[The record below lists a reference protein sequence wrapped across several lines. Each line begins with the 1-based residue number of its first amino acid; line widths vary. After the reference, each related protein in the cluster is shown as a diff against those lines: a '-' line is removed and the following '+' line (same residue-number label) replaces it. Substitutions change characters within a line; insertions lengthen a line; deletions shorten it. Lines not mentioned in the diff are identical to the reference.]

1 MEPEIEKKKFS
12 EKEKNYFGKLRIIKK
27 NLVHVQGLP
36 KIIAKIDILV
46 SNEYFGQYGT
56 IEKIVISFKKNPE
69 NHKKMYSAYITY
81 SNEREAAYAILCVD
95 SLLFNGKIIRAFFGT
110 TKYCSNFLNNGKCP
124 NSDKCFFL
132 HKIVNDNDIV
142 IDDSINFP
150 YNEHIYLSKIII
162 NYFDPET
169 KEMILKK
176 EKPKKNVFPF
186 LDFIFLDEEEKENY
200 FNSGNI
206 YYIRNKPKEIER
218 KDCEINNIQKSKE
231 DLKIINNNV
240 NNFQICNTPKNIIF
254 YMNTINNNFYI
265 NPISYSY
272 SDNSISFIK
281 NNIDSS
287 KNPFEAEDFSN
298 LINNSLSHILSA
310 KPFYSNIK
318 NYPLKRF
325 ELEFL
330 KKNLANKGQDFYQLF
345 DGCLDCL
352 NDIV

>member
-124 NSDKCFFL
+124 NSDKCSFL

-176 EKPKKNVFPF
+176 EKPKKNF
-186 LDFIFLDEEEKENY
+186 
-200 FNSGNI
+200 
-206 YYIRNKPKEIER
+206 RNKPKEIER

-240 NNFQICNTPKNIIF
+240 NNFQICNTPKNIIY
-254 YMNTINNNFYI
+254 YMNNINNNFY
-265 NPISYSY
+265 
-272 SDNSISFIK
+272 DNSISFIK